1 MTRRSSDFRNKVRIW
16 STSREFR
23 PLDWGPIRQ
32 ENKEL
37 VAADSDWHVAGA
49 DRLSEAAHELF
60 QRPISDGVTMLVVID
75 DFEVVEVER
84 HEAQGV
90 PGGGCVRK
98 RFF

>member
-49 DRLSEAAHELF
+49 DGLPQAARELF
-60 QRPISDGVTMLVVID
+60 QRHVSDGVTVLVVD
-75 DFEVVEVER
+75 DLEVVEVER
-84 HEAQGV
+84 HEVKGV